1 MKKLNIFACLL
12 TVVSAMTLTSC
23 LKDQEDLFDES
34 ASKRLITYQNEIQKV
49 LMSAE
54 NGWELRYFPDR
65 EQQYGG
71 YTYTV
76 KFNEDSVFAH
86 SEIAEK
92 IAGDITEVYA
102 STYILNNEDG
112 PCLLFDTYNPL
123 LHFYTTPSGS
133 SGPGGYE
140 AYDGDHMFI
149 VLDISEDKNTITL
162 KGSRSGNIMYMHRLT
177 KDPVEYLNDVI
188 AVENEMVFP
197 NFYNADTTVI
207 LTIDGAN
214 RQFVIEDTN
223 TGETGSAA
231 FIFTPTGGEFYS
243 PIQYQG
249 KDIFTFTYNA
259 ETSSIRL
266 EGIDTNFKM
275 DVPPIDQLVFG
286 GIMDWYLSKDNL
298 CPTWQN
304 LWTTAAT
311 NLKNQEGEALTTY
324 LIEGD
329 VIYIVS
335 GQYKCF
341 YTAKFETESINEDG
355 TECVVSVSGL
365 ASHAADN
372 GNAAWYINNVSGF
385 INFLAPF
392 QTQTYKVTYGNAKRS
407 IVNLVNTADPSLY
420 FSVTKNSVAPY

>member
-1 MKKLNIFACLL
+1 MH
-12 TVVSAMTLTSC
+12 
-23 LKDQEDLFDES
+23 LF
-34 ASKRLITYQNEIQKV
+34 
-49 LMSAE
+49 
-54 NGWELRYFPDR
+54 
-65 EQQYGG
+65 
-71 YTYTV
+71 
-76 KFNEDSVFAH
+76 
-86 SEIAEK
+86 
-92 IAGDITEVYA
+92 
-102 STYILNNEDG
+102 
-112 PCLLFDTYNPL
+112 
-123 LHFYTTPSGS
+123 
-133 SGPGGYE
+133 
-140 AYDGDHMFI
+140 
-149 VLDISEDKNTITL
+149 
-162 KGSRSGNIMYMHRLT
+162 RLT

-188 AVENEMVFP
+188 AVQNEMVFP

-231 FIFTPTGGEFYS
+231 FIFTSTGGEFYS

-392 QTQTYKVTYGNAKRS
+392 MDQKYKVTYGDARRS
-407 IVNLVNTADPSLY
+407 IVNLVNVDDPTLY
-420 FSVTKNSVAPY
+420 FSVTKSSVAPY